1 MFDIKTGPRGEDPVS
16 WQLTGA
22 HFLLILLGVFA
33 VVLGA
38 NVALTVFAI
47 RTSPGGPLANAY
59 DASQTYNARIEKMHL
74 QDKSG
79 WHAQIAVDTTGAG
92 RFVRLKLADASG
104 AVITGADVTAR
115 LEHPATSRLDQPLAF
130 AFKSGQ
136 YEADISDLGAGAWTL
151 VLDARSHGQ
160 SFKSINHI
168 VLH

>member
-1 MFDIKTGPRGEDPVS
+1 MFDIKSGPRSEDPVS

-33 VVLGA
+33 IVLGA

-47 RTSPGGPLANAY
+47 RSSPGGPLANAY
-59 DASQTYNARIEKMHL
+59 DASQTYNARIEKMRL
-74 QDKSG
+74 QNKTG
-79 WHAQIAVDTTGAG
+79 WHAQISVDKAG
-92 RFVRLKLADASG
+92 DGSFVRLRLADASG

-115 LEHPATSRLDQPLAF
+115 LEHPATTRLDRPLTF
-130 AFKSGQ
+130 AFRSGQ
-136 YEADISDLGAGAWTL
+136 YEADVSDLGSGAWTL
-151 VLDARSHGQ
+151 VLEAQSQGQ